1 MTAEEQVQ
9 SVIDE
14 LKAGRKGAWIFD
26 ENSNVKADVYTFDA
40 VKILE
45 ALKDNGDV
53 ISQEL
58 PVSPEDVRQEAE
70 FAKNVLKELKTVGD
84 ILDYIE
90 ENYDL
95 NLDTLQIINGE
106 TLAVTS
112 LDYLPDLEDLP
123 RDWKVASVELG
134 GGDGYAFEDYIT
146 DACYNHETGDFEFSF
161 EVDGDVVAE
170 DVKIE
175 NVEDCMKAFFDIYD
189 PERFAEKVDKD
200 WDNTYN
206 YACNISNDMAW
217 CESVNE
223 DGDRIAML
231 KFHIAGDVRGNY
243 TDEIFVDIDGYGGL
257 LEYLYDRLN
266 LPECRSLGDC
276 TIDIDPFSEGV
287 NILTEDGR
295 EFKCYDIEEKD
306 IVAKIEEE
314 TGAKMKA
321 FNKSDVKDDKP
332 KTNTITKE

>member
-45 ALKDNGDV
+45 ALKDSGDV
-53 ISQEL
+53 IEQGFYDSENFR
-58 PVSPEDVRQEAE
+58 DNAE
-70 FAKNVLKELKTVGD
+70 
-84 ILDYIE
+84 
-90 ENYDL
+90 
-95 NLDTLQIINGE
+95 
-106 TLAVTS
+106 
-112 LDYLPDLEDLP
+112 
-123 RDWKVASVELG
+123 R
-134 GGDGYAFEDYIT
+134 
-146 DACYNHETGDFEFSF
+146 
-161 EVDGDVVAE
+161 
-170 DVKIE
+170 
-175 NVEDCMKAFFDIYD
+175 M
-189 PERFAEKVDKD
+189 
-200 WDNTYN
+200 DNTYN
-206 YACNISNDMAW
+206 YNCNISNDMDW
-217 CESVNE
+217 CEGVND
-223 DGDRIAML
+223 DGERIAML

-243 TDEIFVDIDGYGGL
+243 TDDIVVDIDGCGSL